1 MSKYTM
7 ETLPDIISAA
17 ILKEYLGIS
26 RAGAYNILNSYGFPA
41 LVIGN
46 RKLVM
51 KKDFLKWLERHKQ
64 SAA

>member
-17 ILKEYLGIS
+17 ILKDYLGIS
-26 RAGAYNILNSYGFPA
+26 RAGAYNILNSYGFPT

>member
-1 MSKYTM
+1 MSMYTM

-17 ILKEYLGIS
+17 ILKDYLGIS
-26 RAGAYNILNSYGFPA
+26 RAGAYNILNSYGFPT

-46 RKLVM
+46 RKLVI

>member
-1 MSKYTM
+1 MSMYTM

-17 ILKEYLGIS
+17 ILKDYLGIS
-26 RAGAYNILNSYGFPA
+26 RAGAYNILNSYGFPT

>member
-1 MSKYTM
+1 MSKYTT

-17 ILKEYLGIS
+17 ILKDYLGIS
-26 RAGAYNILNSYGFPA
+26 RAGAYNILNSYGFPT

-51 KKDFLKWLERHKQ
+51 KKDFLQWLERHKQ